1 MNHSEMTHDH
11 MMMDQQIHVAQSH
24 QLDPHH
30 VDLNISFWTLS
41 NSFELIL
48 IVLFIVFFILKRQ
61 KWKQHPFIL
70 SLTALLFFISMLPLT
85 DSIVRHS
92 VWLHCLQ
99 SSLIHHLIPFALL
112 ATLPTK
118 VMAYPNQPSTT
129 TSSLI
134 IFSILTFNLMSFM
147 WILPALHLR
156 LMQDALLYSVMK
168 WGMALTGILL
178 CQSMQAFNYYKKIAG
193 LNYQNL
199 NMLMLL
205 PQALI
210 GLALMSLPTLY
221 AMPETLMHQQHMQIV
236 AQVMP
241 QLSAQQDQ
249 ILGGLILSI
258 ASLLFLFMDIKR
270 RHSFFKY
277 TTLSP
282 INKELA

>member
-30 VDLNISFWTLS
+30 VDLNTSFWTLS

-61 KWKQHPFIL
+61 KWQQHPFIL
-70 SLTALLFFISMLPLT
+70 SLTTLLFFMSMLPLT
-85 DSIVRHS
+85 DSIARHS

-129 TSSLI
+129 TSSLL
-134 IFSILTFNLMSFM
+134 IFSILTFNLMSLM

-168 WGMALTGILL
+168 CGMALTGILL

-210 GLALMSLPTLY
+210 GLALMSLPPLY

-236 AQVMP
+236 AQLMP

-249 ILGGLILSI
+249 IIGGLILSI